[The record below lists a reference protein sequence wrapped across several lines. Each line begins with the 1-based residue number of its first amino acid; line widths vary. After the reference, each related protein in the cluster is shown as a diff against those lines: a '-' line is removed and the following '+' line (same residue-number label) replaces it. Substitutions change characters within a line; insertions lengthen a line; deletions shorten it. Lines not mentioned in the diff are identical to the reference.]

1 MFSRFNPVK
10 RLQDIYTVTVKSKL
24 YELMP
29 NSVLSILSENNCPL
43 YAKIN
48 LCETNQAPPCSIIKI
63 KVRKQK
69 LSTFLRL
76 VKACYIFLASHWVW
90 SSQHVLMFLVRKT
103 YR

>member
-1 MFSRFNPVK
+1 MISLLSRLNPVK
-10 RLQDIYTVTVKSKL
+10 KLQDIYTVTIKSRL

-29 NSVLSILSENNCPL
+29 NSVLSILSENNCLL

-48 LCETNQAPPCSIIKI
+48 LCETNQAPPCSIIKT

-76 VKACYIFLASHWVW
+76 VKACYIFRLE
-90 SSQHVLMFLVRKT
+90 LFNKF
-103 YR
+103 